1 MKQQEENKAIQN
13 LTPGDLYVLTD
24 NCAYIPGVLCQR
36 HRISA
41 RDCYFIGVRPPF
53 RGNVIASS
61 EDIKKRNSPWHIYN
75 LHMEEIFRWTCTDLH
90 PMTIEEHKQK
100 NKECYQIY
108 TKPKKQNKKDDNR
121 D

>member
-1 MKQQEENKAIQN
+1 MIQEDKKKAIQN

-24 NCAYIPGVLCQR
+24 NAAYIPGVLVQR

-61 EDIKKRNSPWHIYN
+61 EDIKKRNSQWHIYN
-75 LHMEEIFRWTCTDLH
+75 MHMEEIFRWSCTDLH
-90 PMTIEEHKQK
+90 PMTIEEHKNK
-100 NKECYQIY
+100 NKPNLHKTQ
-108 TKPKKQNKKDDNR
+108 KNKKDDNSH
-121 D
+121 

>member
-1 MKQQEENKAIQN
+1 MKQQQENKAIQN

-61 EDIKKRNSPWHIYN
+61 EDIKKRNSQWHIYN
-75 LHMEEIFRWTCTDLH
+75 MHMEEIFRWSCTDLH
-90 PMTIEEHKQK
+90 PMTIEEHKSR
-100 NKECYQIY
+100 NKDFYAEYN
-108 TKPKKQNKKDDNR
+108 KPKKNKKDDNSH
-121 D
+121 